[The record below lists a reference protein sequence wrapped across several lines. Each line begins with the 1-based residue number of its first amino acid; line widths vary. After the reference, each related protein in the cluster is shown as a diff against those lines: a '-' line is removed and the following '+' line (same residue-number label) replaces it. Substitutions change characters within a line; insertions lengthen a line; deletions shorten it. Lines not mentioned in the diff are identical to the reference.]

1 MCIICPFIESYEKEV
16 SKKSGKCA
24 LVGYPEWT
32 KGHKQCGLSTT
43 SLSGARIVIFGPRNF
58 QNFYSEQ

>member
-1 MCIICPFIESYEKEV
+1 MFIICPFIESYEKEV

-32 KGHKQCGLSTT
+32 KGHK
-43 SLSGARIVIFGPRNF
+43 
-58 QNFYSEQ
+58 